1 MNTCAP
7 RAVRPVLLALG
18 TAAAGWQ
25 RAAAVCPAAPGSS
38 SLLLPTAHPDPTSA
52 LLSST
57 MRRSWTCLTVPVTLT
72 HATANPTS
80 KSMRMPVGASTPPVS
95 RHASS
100 THRTRWVRHG
110 ADEEEG
116 WQLGAHQPGMRYV
129 PSKGEVS
136 PGMGQSSPGVMRG
149 EVQLPAGLQQGAV
162 LTPWMGASRFPSS
175 LPRVVVADP
184 VPETGGSFPHHCQ
197 HPDECAELP
206 VPRHLHHSPVPD
218 ESVRPPAAGETCS
231 CLAAGLFL
239 DPGNVWGS
247 LGEGRA
253 FEVLQREAGLSLS
266 SFQPQPAVVFNGN

>member
-1 MNTCAP
+1 MNARAP

-25 RAAAVCPAAPGSS
+25 RAAPVHPTTPGAS

-57 MRRSWTCLTVPVTLT
+57 TRRSWTCLTVPVTLT
-72 HATANPTS
+72 RATANPTS
-80 KSMRMPVGASTPPVS
+80 KSMRMPAGASTPRAS
-95 RHASS
+95 RRASS
-100 THRTRWVRHG
+100 THRMRWVRHG
-110 ADEEEG
+110 AD
-116 WQLGAHQPGMRYV
+116 V
-129 PSKGEVS
+129 PSEGELS
-136 PGMGQSSPGVMRG
+136 PGMGQSSPRVVQG
-149 EVQLPAGLQQGAV
+149 EVRLPAGLQQGAV

-184 VPETGGSFPHHCQ
+184 VPKTGGSLPHHRQ
-197 HPDECAELP
+197 HADERAELP

-218 ESVRPPAAGETCS
+218 ESVRPPGAGEMLC
-231 CLAAGLFL
+231 CLTAGLFL

-253 FEVLQREAGLSLS
+253 FEVLQREAGLCLS